1 MENLSASL
9 QRHHPD
15 DGQDE
20 GDLIPGIDVILP
32 PQLLGNQT
40 TPQLKEL
47 LCKSTVDNGAT
58 NTMLKE
64 RVDDGDDIWIGCG

>member
-32 PQLLGNQT
+32 P
-40 TPQLKEL
+40 
-47 LCKSTVDNGAT
+47 
-58 NTMLKE
+58 
-64 RVDDGDDIWIGCG
+64 R